1 MTQPRPTT
9 YDTRPDW
16 QAESERWRAEARR
29 LRALKAELVAA
40 LTQIVAVCEDNPN
53 MTTNF
58 IDEIARAALTK
69 AKALQ
74 VGPDLAIGR

>member
-40 LTQIVAVCEDNPN
+40 LE
-53 MTTNF
+53 
-58 IDEIARAALTK
+58 EIERLDDPEGACGEVARAALDK
-69 AKALQ
+69 ARAL
-74 VGPDLAIGR
+74 